1 MKNFVVFLTF
11 LFISS
16 CIGPVKELESQIND
30 VYLASPLDQIPE
42 PLPENFKNKISVK
55 VSWAKDF
62 EILPDHPDV
71 VFADAFIYLIT
82 STGNFKKIDATTSEV
97 VFSKQLDNRVSSGI
111 YGDSKKQ
118 NFFFIDKDNFLNKI
132 DEQANNI
139 WRIKLPNS
147 SQLAPIFFDKQIIF
161 KYKNNN
167 IESFNVDLG
176 TSLWTYKRQTPPLSI
191 SIQSSMI
198 ISDNILYSGFPG
210 GKIVI
215 IDPESGAFL
224 SELTTSRSKG
234 VTDIDRTNDISGNLV
249 IIDNLLFAVA
259 YNGEIVSFDRAS
271 GSKIWNR
278 AISSYHGLT
287 SDLVNILLSHEN
299 DSIYCF
305 DKNTGKTVWKNS
317 DLLHRKLSSPLIYE
331 NYILS
336 VDYLGILHVLDLE
349 EGVRQAIFLFDNSLD
364 DLIDFGG
371 SKLNIKDTVN
381 YTKLYNHNGFAYIML
396 NHSKIIKISI
406 DE

>member
-1 MKNFVVFLTF
+1 MKNLVLFLVV
-11 LFISS
+11 LFITS

-30 VYLASPLDQIPE
+30 VYLASPLDEIPE
-42 PLPENFKNKISVK
+42 PLPENFKNKINVK
-55 VSWAKDF
+55 LSWAKDF
-62 EILPDHPDV
+62 EVLSEHPEII
-71 VFADAFIYLIT
+71 FADEFIYLVT
-82 STGNFKKIDATTSEV
+82 ASGKFKKIDAKTSEV
-97 VFSKQLDNRVSSGI
+97 IFEKQLDNPVSSGI
-111 YGDSKKQ
+111 YSDSKKQ
-118 NFFFIDKDNFLNKI
+118 NFFFIDVDNYLNKI
-132 DEQANNI
+132 DEQANKI
-139 WRIKLPNS
+139 WRIRLPNY
-147 SQLAPIFFDKQIIF
+147 SQLDPVFFNNQIIF

-167 IESFNVDLG
+167 IQSFDMDLG
-176 TSLWTYKRQTPPLSI
+176 TALWTYKRQNPPLSI
-191 SIQSSMI
+191 SIQSSMT

-224 SELTTSRSKG
+224 SELTASRSKG
-234 VTDIDRTNDISGNLV
+234 VTDIDRTNDISGDLV

-271 GSKIWNR
+271 GAKLWNR

-287 SDLVNILLSHEN
+287 SDLVNIILSHEN
-299 DSIYCF
+299 DSIYSF

-317 DLLHRKLSSPLIYE
+317 DLLHRKLSAPLIYE
-331 NYILS
+331 NHILS
-336 VDYLGILHVLDLE
+336 VDYLGILHVLDLD
-349 EGVRQAIFLFDNSLD
+349 EGIRQAIFLFDNSLD

-381 YTKLYNHNGFAYIML
+381 YTKLYKHNGFVYIMQ
-396 NHSKIIKISI
+396 NNSKIIKISI